1 MIYPSLH
8 ENEIFISIVYHENEI
23 FKTTKIYENE
33 IFLQIIQKRSRCVLV
48 SL

>member
-8 ENEIFISIVYHENEI
+8 ENEIFISIVYHENEF
-23 FKTTKIYENE
+23 FKTTKLYENE